1 MKKGNPKL
9 LEASPQKSLLAEL
22 EALRLTFRAICRN
35 YAQQVE
41 SEIAGISEAVLATL
55 DQSDPAAALQ
65 SRAPESPA
73 ASMVRRDLAHD
84 MRDMLTLLRMLSIS
98 PDSKRR
104 KDLKKIE
111 SVLADLRDLADR
123 LQPPR

>member
-1 MKKGNPKL
+1 VKKGNAKL
-9 LEASPQKSLLAEL
+9 LEASPQKSLLTEL

-41 SEIAGISEAVLATL
+41 SEIAGISDAVLATL
-55 DQSDPAAALQ
+55 DQSALPQ
-65 SRAPESPA
+65 DHPPETAA

-98 PDSKRR
+98 PESKRR

-123 LQPPR
+123 LRPLR

>member
-1 MKKGNPKL
+1 MKKGNAKL

-55 DQSDPAAALQ
+55 DKSALQ
-65 SRAPESPA
+65 QDHPPETAA

-84 MRDMLTLLRMLSIS
+84 MRDMLTLLRMLDIS
-98 PDSKRR
+98 PDSRRR

-111 SVLADLRDLADR
+111 SVLADLRDLANR

>member
-1 MKKGNPKL
+1 VKKGNAKL

-55 DQSDPAAALQ
+55 DQSAPAGSLHD
-65 SRAPESPA
+65 RAPESPA
-73 ASMVRRDLAHD
+73 AGMVRRDLAHD
-84 MRDMLTLLRMLSIS
+84 MRDMLTLLRILAIS
-98 PDSKRR
+98 PESKRR

-111 SVLADLRDLADR
+111 SVLADLRDLANR